1 MRFWLIVLFVVFG
14 LIPCLASYVWTV
26 KTSEQRAISV
36 RTAEIQN
43 QCTIL
48 SNQLNSYQYLTN
60 PSSEVIDANLTQL
73 TNIYNGR
80 VMIINQNLDVIKDTY
95 GLDEGKTM
103 VSENVIRCLRQ
114 GKSTSYYDKKNRYVE
129 VTAPVISEEKAVT
142 GVMLA
147 SVSMDTVLDGIR
159 MLRAQGGAVLIVV
172 FLVVLSLGIL
182 VAGWFVRP
190 LGRITA
196 SIENVTEGYESEWLH
211 VGTFSETGQ
220 LSDAFNKMLGRLKQ
234 LNDSREEFVSN
245 VSHELKT
252 PLTSMKVLADS
263 LLAQENV
270 PIELYQEFMGDIAK
284 EIDRENDIINDLL
297 TLVKM
302 DKTAQNLNIS
312 QVNVNDLLELILKRL
327 RPIAEK
333 KQIEIVLES
342 FRPVTA
348 EIDENANATLL
359 SRKLQ
364 DKIDKYKA
372 PGGYEVKLSGDATQ
386 TTDMLK
392 QMGKALA
399 LGFMLI
405 YLVMVAQFQSLLSPF
420 IVIFT
425 VPLAFTGGM
434 IGLGFFGM
442 SISAMALMGFMIL
455 MGTVVNNGIVFVDY
469 VNQLRIGGMSKREAL
484 IETGKTR
491 MRPILMTALTTIL
504 SMSVMVF
511 SQDAGN
517 AMQKG
522 MAVVVAFGLLYAT
535 LMTLFIVPVMYDIL
549 YRKQKKSG
557 YTTIH
562 SPQKY
567 NTNSGKYLVPVFA

>member
-263 LLAQENV
+263 LLLQEDAPV
-270 PIELYQEFMGDIAK
+270 ELYKEFMGDMSE
-284 EIDRENDIINDLL
+284 EIERENKIINDLL
-297 TLVKM
+297 SLVKM
-302 DKTAQNLNIS
+302 DKTANTMNIKS
-312 QVNVNDLLELILKRL
+312 ENMNELIEKILKRL
-327 RPIAEK
+327 RPIAATRN
-333 KQIEIVLES
+333 IELVYES
-342 FRPVTA
+342 FRPVTTEVDEMKISLA
-348 EIDENANATLL
+348 ISNLVENAIKYNKENGWVHVSLNADHKNCYIEVADSGIGIPAEAQEHIFERFYRVDKSH
-359 SRKLQ
+359 SRE
-364 DKIDKYKA
+364 I
-372 PGGYEVKLSGDATQ
+372 GGT
-386 TTDMLK
+386 
-392 QMGKALA
+392 
-399 LGFMLI
+399 
-405 YLVMVAQFQSLLSPF
+405 
-420 IVIFT
+420 
-425 VPLAFTGGM
+425 
-434 IGLGFFGM
+434 GLGLA
-442 SISAMALMGFMIL
+442 IARSA
-455 MGTVVNNGIVFVDY
+455 VVMHRGAI
-469 VNQLRIGGMSKREAL
+469 K
-484 IETGKTR
+484 
-491 MRPILMTALTTIL
+491 
-504 SMSVMVF
+504 VF
-511 SQDAGN
+511 SQPSEG
-517 AMQKG
+517 
-522 MAVVVAFGLLYAT
+522 
-535 LMTLFIVPVMYDIL
+535 
-549 YRKQKKSG
+549 
-557 YTTIH
+557 TTFTVRIPLNYV
-562 SPQKY
+562 S
-567 NTNSGKYLVPVFA
+567 

>member
-147 SVSMDTVLDGIR
+147 SVSMDTVLDGTR

-263 LLAQENV
+263 LLLQEDAPV
-270 PIELYQEFMGDIAK
+270 ELYKEFMGDMSE
-284 EIDRENDIINDLL
+284 EIERENKIINDLL
-297 TLVKM
+297 SLVKM
-302 DKTAQNLNIS
+302 DKTANTMNIKS
-312 QVNVNDLLELILKRL
+312 ENMNELIEKMLKRL
-327 RPIAEK
+327 RPIAATRN
-333 KQIEIVLES
+333 IELVYES

-348 EIDENANATLL
+348 EVDEMKISLAISNLVENAIKYNKENGWVHVSLNADHKNCYIEVADSGIGIPAEAQEHIFERFYRVDKSH
-359 SRKLQ
+359 SRE
-364 DKIDKYKA
+364 I
-372 PGGYEVKLSGDATQ
+372 GGT
-386 TTDMLK
+386 
-392 QMGKALA
+392 
-399 LGFMLI
+399 
-405 YLVMVAQFQSLLSPF
+405 
-420 IVIFT
+420 
-425 VPLAFTGGM
+425 
-434 IGLGFFGM
+434 GLGLA
-442 SISAMALMGFMIL
+442 IARSA
-455 MGTVVNNGIVFVDY
+455 VVMHRGAI
-469 VNQLRIGGMSKREAL
+469 K
-484 IETGKTR
+484 
-491 MRPILMTALTTIL
+491 
-504 SMSVMVF
+504 VF
-511 SQDAGN
+511 SQPSEG
-517 AMQKG
+517 
-522 MAVVVAFGLLYAT
+522 
-535 LMTLFIVPVMYDIL
+535 
-549 YRKQKKSG
+549 
-557 YTTIH
+557 TTFTVRIPLNYV
-562 SPQKY
+562 S
-567 NTNSGKYLVPVFA
+567 